1 MKILPPSLRRHLSP
15 LAADTASMLDLP
27 PVRMGLLAKLNL
39 LTIGLIFLT
48 AVAITVFYG
57 QQRWRDDEQQLK
69 TQGAALAAVLT
80 ELAEYALYT
89 SDKASLS
96 HILDG
101 IGADP
106 SVAFVAVLDRKQQS
120 LDERRFVP
128 SFARVPLPEIPSGVV
143 LPARGQL
150 LMLEHQVGGQK
161 YLELIAPVANTRRPL
176 PRRGGRRESPA
187 AASTGPRPTRSHA
200 RRHAQAVPRAD
211 GRRHR
216 RGEPARRVCRA
227 RDAAPDAPARG
238 ADAPPDA
245 RGARGRRGA
254 ARRLRAGRDR
264 RTSWAF

>member
-1 MKILPPSLRRHLSP
+1 M
-15 LAADTASMLDLP
+15 
-27 PVRMGLLAKLNL
+27 
-39 LTIGLIFLT
+39 
-48 AVAITVFYG
+48 
-57 QQRWRDDEQQLK
+57 
-69 TQGAALAAVLT
+69 T

-120 LDERRFVP
+120 LVERRFVP
-128 SFARVPLPEIPSGVV
+128 SFARVPLPEIPPGVV

-161 YLELIAPVANTRRPL
+161 YLELIAPVANTGRPL
-176 PRRGGRRESPA
+176 PRRGATARKPRRA
-187 AASTGPRPTRSHA
+187 AATRLRPARSHA

-216 RGEPARRVCRA
+216 RGEPARRVRRD
-227 RDAAPDAPARG
+227 RDAAADAPAGG

-254 ARRLRAGRDR
+254 ARRLRARRDR
-264 RTSWAF
+264 RTSWACSRTRSTT

>member
-1 MKILPPSLRRHLSP
+1 MKILPLSLRKHLSP

-57 QQRWRDDEQQLK
+57 HQRWRDDEQQLK

-106 SVAFVAVLDRKQQS
+106 SVAFVAVLDRKQQ
-120 LDERRFVP
+120 LLVERRFVP
-128 SFARVPLPEIPSGVV
+128 SFARVPLPEIPSGVL

-161 YLELIAPVANTRRPL
+161 YLELIAPVANSGPSPATRRTARKPC
-176 PRRGGRRESPA
+176 RRRRSATCGSASRWTSRASSSASRWSAPSP
-187 AASTGPRPTRSHA
+187 
-200 RRHAQAVPRAD
+200 
-211 GRRHR
+211 
-216 RGEPARRVCRA
+216 
-227 RDAAPDAPARG
+227 
-238 ADAPPDA
+238 
-245 RGARGRRGA
+245 
-254 ARRLRAGRDR
+254 
-264 RTSWAF
+264 W